1 MTNQSIN
8 SSVSMAGVASEHRGW
23 FVFLGI
29 ALIVIG
35 MVAIAFPF
43 VATIAAKTVIGWL
56 FLIGGV
62 IQVVHAFST
71 QKWSAFLFEL
81 IVGVLYVLAG
91 GWMAFFPFAGIIT
104 LTIFLA
110 VFFVIE
116 GVIEIAMGFRVR
128 PAAGWVWL
136 LVSGII
142 AIAAGLLILAGL
154 PSTAVWAIGLLV
166 GINLIFSG
174 ISYLTLA
181 TAAKP

>member
-1 MTNQSIN
+1 MTSQSVN
-8 SSVSMAGVASEHRGW
+8 SPASISAVASEHRGW

-29 ALIVIG
+29 ALIIIG
-35 MVAIAFPF
+35 AASIAFPF
-43 VATIAAKTVIGWL
+43 IATIAAKTVIGWL

-71 QKWSAFLFEL
+71 QKWSAFFLEL
-81 IVGVLYVLAG
+81 IVGLLYVVAG

-110 VFFVIE
+110 VFFIIE

-128 PAAGWVWL
+128 PASGWVWL
-136 LVSGII
+136 LISGVI
-142 AIAAGLLILAGL
+142 AIAAGVLILAGL
-154 PSTAVWAIGLLV
+154 PSTAIWAIGLLV

-174 ISYLTLA
+174 ISYLSLA
-181 TAAKP
+181 SAAKG